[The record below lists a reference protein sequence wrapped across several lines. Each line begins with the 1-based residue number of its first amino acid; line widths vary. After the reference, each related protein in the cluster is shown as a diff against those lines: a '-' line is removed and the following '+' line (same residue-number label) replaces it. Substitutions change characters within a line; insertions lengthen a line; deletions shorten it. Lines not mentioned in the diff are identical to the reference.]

1 MKKIVFILIA
11 VTMLFTACNSNPEPS
26 TKEDFLKVDL
36 GMSTIELLDIF
47 GEPDREI
54 LPLPDG
60 NNITFYWYN
69 NRTAFDMQDVHLS
82 FAVDENG
89 VCSTAANF
97 HSNYSDNKSYLTEYE
112 AVKKKV
118 VSEWGD
124 PIETT
129 EDENNF
135 KYICDWG
142 NKFLVLYRKE
152 DNSVVFYVSAYT
164 QDYLEKNSW
173 IKEAWTTE

>member
-1 MKKIVFILIA
+1 MKKILFILIA
-11 VTMLFTACNSNPEPS
+11 VTMLFTACNSKPS
-26 TKEDFLKVDL
+26 AKEDFLKVNL

-69 NRTAFDMQDVHLS
+69 NRVAFGMQDVHLS

-89 VCSTAANF
+89 VCQMSADF
-97 HSNYSDNKSYLTEYE
+97 HSNYSDNKSYLTEYD
-112 AVKKKV
+112 AVKKNLI
-118 VSEWGD
+118 SEWGEPMD
-124 PIETT
+124 TID
-129 EDENNF
+129 DENSF

-152 DNSVVFYVSAYT
+152 DNSVDFFVSAYT
-164 QDYLEKNSW
+164 QDYLDKNSW
-173 IKEAWTTE
+173 ITEAWTTE